1 LSGGST
7 IANLVLLLIVPATIL
22 AFLVARPQRATA
34 VALVYAMLY
43 LPQAIDLN
51 LPVLPSVDK
60 NTLTAVCVFGM
71 IVLRHR
77 ELLARARFPRSYE
90 FLILLIPLGH
100 IGTMLTNLGP
110 VTVFDLTLSPVRP
123 YDAVTNSLASF
134 NECAIPYLI
143 GRIVYQTHEDVF
155 ELLKVLAVA
164 SVLYLPFIFI
174 EFQLGPVMHLWV
186 YGYMQHSYEQAV
198 RGTGFRPMV
207 FTAHGLALALFMHN
221 ALIATWVCAK
231 NKGVKILG
239 FPALIV
245 ALGMTIL
252 FPFLKSSAA
261 LMYVCLTLP
270 AMLFLPARL
279 QVLMA
284 TTLVGFFI
292 VYPLGRVFTKNFV
305 WQIVDLFARIAGAER
320 AQSLGFRFA
329 SDEGLLQL
337 VVQKPFF
344 GWGGYQRSLVVPDTV
359 HNRAMV
365 MVPDGAWIITLG
377 SNGFVGWLFNYI
389 WLMGPVFLSR
399 KRILR
404 VDPAFQKQVAAL
416 TLIVAISTFDLCLNG
431 QFNSLPTMIAGALA
445 GVLYSDNPGGD
456 KRKRI
461 LPLLAVWYVLQK
473 RRRPVVQRA

>member
-1 LSGGST
+1 
-7 IANLVLLLIVPATIL
+7 VLLLIIPVTLL
-22 AFLVARPQRATA
+22 AFLVAKPQRATA
-34 VALVYAMLY
+34 VVLVYAMLY

-51 LPVLPSVDK
+51 LPILPTFDK
-60 NTLTAVCVFGM
+60 NTLTAACVFAM
-71 IVLRHR
+71 LVSRHR
-77 ELLARARFPRSYE
+77 DLLARARFPQSYE
-90 FLILLIPLGH
+90 FLILLIPLGQ
-100 IGTMLTNLGP
+100 IGTMLTNLSP
-110 VTVFDLTLSPVRP
+110 FTVFDLTLSPVRP
-123 YDAVTNSLASF
+123 YDAVTNSLASL

-143 GRIVYQTHEDVF
+143 GRVVYQTHEDVF
-155 ELLKVLAVA
+155 ELLKVFAVA

-174 EFQLGPVMHLWV
+174 EFQLGPVVHLAV

-221 ALIATWVCAK
+221 ALVATWVCAK
-231 NKGVKILG
+231 AKGVKLLG

-261 LMYVCLTLP
+261 LLYACLTVP
-270 AMLFLPARL
+270 AILFLPVRFQML
-279 QVLMA
+279 LA
-284 TTLVGFFI
+284 TFLVVFFI

-329 SDEGLLQL
+329 SDEGLLQM
-337 VVQKPFF
+337 VIQKPFF

-359 HNRAMV
+359 NNRAVV

-377 SNGFVGWLFNYI
+377 ANGFVGWIFNYV
-389 WLMGPVFLSR
+389 WLFGPLFLAR
-399 KRILR
+399 KRIMR

-416 TLIVAISTFDLCLNG
+416 TLIIAISTFDLCLNG
-431 QFNSLPTMIAGALA
+431 QFNSLPVMLAGALA

-456 KRKRI
+456 KRRRI

-473 RRRPVVQRA
+473 RRRPGAVRAV